1 MARIFWPTLAQ
12 LRQTA
17 AELGIPNPD
26 SLHRKELLQAI
37 IRIKKAQ
44 VKQS

>member
-1 MARIFWPTLAQ
+1 MARIFWPTLTQ

-17 AELGIPNPD
+17 AELGIPNPET
-26 SLHRKELLQAI
+26 LHRKELLQSI
-37 IRIKKAQ
+37 IRAKKAQ